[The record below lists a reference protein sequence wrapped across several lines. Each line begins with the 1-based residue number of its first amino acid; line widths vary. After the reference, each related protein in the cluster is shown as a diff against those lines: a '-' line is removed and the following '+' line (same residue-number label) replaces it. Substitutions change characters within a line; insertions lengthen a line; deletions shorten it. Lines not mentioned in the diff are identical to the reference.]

1 MARSRYSK
9 KRSRRGKSRRSHSRT
24 TRGKKYGR
32 TRRHHSHRRMRRG
45 GYTPGAPEIVWPLK
59 PNQLLPGLAPY
70 QRGGS
75 NCDRGGVLQ
84 PTGSRI
90 LIGSGNGQMMTFGPA
105 GCGRM

>member
-9 KRSRRGKSRRSHSRT
+9 KGSRRGKSRRSHSRT
-24 TRGKKYGR
+24 TRGKKSKH
-32 TRRHHSHRRMRRG
+32 TRRHHSRRRMRRG
-45 GYTPGAPEIVWPLK
+45 GYTPGAPEIFWPLK